1 MGERWMR
8 LAGTSVMA
16 LFIAGALVSSAPAQL
31 SPGGNGPID
40 IVADSQDFS
49 NATCVST
56 FTGSVEALQGNARL
70 RADVIKA
77 FLKPKAP
84 STKPPPAGATPAQQ
98 SNCGDTDRIEA
109 DGNVFYQTPDQI
121 AKGDHAVYTADSDLI
136 VMTGDVIVLQG
147 KNVVRGDRLTIHT
160 KDKVAL
166 MESNA
171 KGRGTPGR
179 VRGVFYQSPQAQ
191 PGAPS
196 STAPPAIGR

>member
-1 MGERWMR
+1 MAGPRMRW
-8 LAGTSVMA
+8 VA
-16 LFIAGALVSSAPAQL
+16 LFIAGAIAGSASAQI

-40 IVADSQDFS
+40 ITSDTGDFS

-56 FTGSVEALQGNARL
+56 WSGSAEALQGNARL

-84 STKPPPAGATPAQQ
+84 SAKPPPPGASPEQQ
-98 SNCGDTDRIEA
+98 SNCGETDRIEA

-121 AKGDHAVYTADSDLI
+121 AKGDHAVYTADDDLI
-136 VMTGDVIVLQG
+136 VMTGNVIVVQND
-147 KNVVRGDRLTIHT
+147 KNIVRGDKLTIHV

-166 MESNA
+166 MESAA

-179 VRGVFYQSPQAQ
+179 VRGVFYPNQQGQ
-191 PGAPS
+191 PGAPNA
-196 STAPPAIGR
+196 APAARR

>member
-1 MGERWMR
+1 MR
-8 LAGTSVMA
+8 LAETSVAA
-16 LFIAGALVSSAPAQL
+16 LFIAGALAGTAPAQI

-40 IVADSQDFS
+40 ITSDNGDFS

-56 FTGSVEALQGNARL
+56 WSGSAEALQGNARL

-84 STKPPPAGATPAQQ
+84 STKPPPPGATPAQQ

-121 AKGDHAVYTADSDLI
+121 ARGDHAIYTADSDLI

-147 KNVVRGDRLTIHT
+147 KNIVRGDKLTIHV

-171 KGRGTPGR
+171 KGRGAPGR
-179 VRGVFYQSPQAQ
+179 VRGVFYPNQQAQ
-191 PGAPS
+191 PGSPGAAAP
-196 STAPPAIGR
+196 AANGH

>member
-8 LAGTSVMA
+8 LAGMAAMA
-16 LFIAGALVSSAPAQL
+16 LFVAGALARPAPAQI

-40 IVADSQDFS
+40 IVSDTSDFS

-56 FTGSVEALQGNARL
+56 WSGSAEALQGNARL

-77 FLKPKAP
+77 FLKPKPP
-84 STKPPPAGATPAQQ
+84 STKPPPAGATPAEQT
-98 SNCGDTDRIEA
+98 NCGDTDRIEA
-109 DGNVFYQTPDQI
+109 GGNVFYQTPDQL
-121 AKGDHAVYTADSDLI
+121 AKGDRAVYTADSDLV
-136 VMTGDVIVLQG
+136 VMTGNVVVVQG
-147 KNVVRGDRLTIHT
+147 KNVVVCEKLTIHT
-160 KDKVAL
+160 NDKVAL
-166 MESNA
+166 CEGP

-196 STAPPAIGR
+196 STAPPASGH

>member
-1 MGERWMR
+1 MSGDWMR
-8 LAGTSVMA
+8 LAGTASAAA
-16 LFIAGALVSSAPAQL
+16 LIAAVVAGAAPAQI

-40 IVADSQDFS
+40 IEADNSDFS

-56 FTGSVEALQGNARL
+56 WSGSAEALQGNARL

-77 FLKPKAP
+77 FFKPKPA
-84 STKPPPAGATPAQQ
+84 STKPPTQTGASPEQQ

-109 DGNVFYQTPDQI
+109 HGNVFYQTPDQI
-121 AKGDHAVYTADSDLI
+121 AKGDDAVYTADANLI
-136 VMTGDVIVLQG
+136 VMTGDVVVLQG

-160 KDKVAL
+160 QDKVAL

-179 VRGVFYQSPQAQ
+179 VRGVFYSNQQGQ

-196 STAPPAIGR
+196 SAPAGAH